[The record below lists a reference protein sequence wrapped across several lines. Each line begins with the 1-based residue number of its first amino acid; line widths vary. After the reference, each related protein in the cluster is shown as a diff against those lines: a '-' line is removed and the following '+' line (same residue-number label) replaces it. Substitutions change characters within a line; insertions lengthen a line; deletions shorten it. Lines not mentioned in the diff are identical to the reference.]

1 MLYMIGTL
9 AFDTKPFNVDA
20 VTRKATADLAE
31 KPVVSG
37 LAPSEFMGDGG
48 ETLKLSGRL
57 LPAVI
62 GGLSELE
69 IAHQMRRSGARVP
82 VMRGD
87 GFRLGTFAIT
97 AIEERHTHLL
107 QGGVGFALDYTI
119 DLKKVQEDRDG
130 NLGVVQGLMSL
141 FNALKG

>member
-1 MLYMIGTL
+1 MIGTL

-20 VTRKATADLAE
+20 VTRKGTADLAE
-31 KPVVSG
+31 KPVISG

-57 LPAVI
+57 LPTKI

-82 VMRGD
+82 VSRGD

-97 AIEERHTHLL
+97 AIEEKHSHLVK
-107 QGGVGFALDYTI
+107 GGVGFVVDYSI
-119 DLKKVQEDRDG
+119 DLKKVQDDRDG
-130 NLGVVQGLMSL
+130 SSGVVQGLLSL
-141 FNALKG
+141 FNSMGG